1 MNTHVHSSSLPVP
14 SFHLHPWTLWLMLQV
29 AFIVVITMATL
40 WALPQDT
47 QSERER
53 LDIEHNIEERSL
65 WQQLNARQCNLA
77 DESVQALQQQLSA
90 YNLNGRSRLQADID
104 QLKLKL
110 NEAQSMVDYAVLQGY
125 PNGMIVREEI
135 AKVNMYKRK
144 MADMRWEDQ
153 SFSYDLIADPDMRN
167 YAVQCASN
175 DGLLSQARSAL
186 EDANVQHAQTE
197 RQRTVIYLLACLSYI
212 VMAIG
217 SLLVQQR
224 RFRIFP
230 LPDSL
235 GADRREH

>member
-1 MNTHVHSSSLPVP
+1 MNTHVQSPSLSLSNFQVN
-14 SFHLHPWTLWLMLQV
+14 PWTLWLMLQV
-29 AFIVVITMATL
+29 VFIVGITMVTL
-40 WALPQDT
+40 WAMPHDM

-53 LDIEHNIEERSL
+53 LDIEHTIEERTL

-77 DESVQALQQQLSA
+77 DESVQTLQQQLSA
-90 YNLNGRSRLQADID
+90 YNTHGRSQVQAHID

-110 NEAQSMVDYAVLQGY
+110 NEAQAMVDYAVLQGY

-135 AKVNMYKRK
+135 TKVNLYKK
-144 MADMRWEDQ
+144 KIAEQRWEDQ
-153 SFSYDLIADPDMRN
+153 NFSYDLIADPDMRN

-186 EDANVQHAQTE
+186 DDANMQHAQTQ

-212 VMAIG
+212 LLAMG

-224 RFRIFP
+224 HLKKAASP
-230 LPDSL
+230 
-235 GADRREH
+235 

>member
-1 MNTHVHSSSLPVP
+1 MNTHVHSATVGVQ
-14 SFHLHPWTLWLMLQV
+14 SFHINPWTFWLMLQV
-29 AFIVVITMATL
+29 AFIVTITMVTL

-53 LDIEHNIEERSL
+53 LDIEHTIEERTL

-90 YNLNGRSRLQADID
+90 YNQNGRSRMQADID
-104 QLKLKL
+104 QLKLKMS
-110 NEAQSMVDYAVLQGY
+110 EAQAMIDYAVLQGY

-144 MADMRWEDQ
+144 MADMRWQDQ

-167 YAVQCASN
+167 FAVQCASN

-186 EDANVQHAQTE
+186 EDANVQHAQAQ
-197 RQRTVIYLLACLSYI
+197 RQRTVMYLLACLSYI
-212 VMAIG
+212 VLAIG
-217 SLLVQQR
+217 SLLVHQR
-224 RFRIFP
+224 RRVVAEP
-230 LPDSL
+230 
-235 GADRREH
+235 

>member
-1 MNTHVHSSSLPVP
+1 
-14 SFHLHPWTLWLMLQV
+14 MLQV
-29 AFIVVITMATL
+29 AFIVGITMVTL
-40 WALPQDT
+40 WATPQDM

-53 LDIEHNIEERSL
+53 LDIEHTIEERTL

-77 DESVQALQQQLSA
+77 DESVQTLQQQLSA
-90 YNLNGRSRLQADID
+90 YNNNGRSQVQANID

-110 NEAQSMVDYAVLQGY
+110 NEAQAMVDYAVLQGY

-135 AKVNMYKRK
+135 TKVNLYKK
-144 MADMRWEDQ
+144 KIAEQRWEDQ

-186 EDANVQHAQTE
+186 DDANTQHAQTQ

-212 VMAIG
+212 LLAMG
-217 SLLVQQR
+217 SLAFQQR
-224 RFRIFP
+224 RNSIR
-230 LPDSL
+230 
-235 GADRREH
+235 

>member
-1 MNTHVHSSSLPVP
+1 MNTHVHSSSAAVSGFQLN
-14 SFHLHPWTLWLMLQV
+14 PWTLWLMLQV
-29 AFIVVITMATL
+29 AFIVGIIMVTL
-40 WALPQDT
+40 WATPQDM

-53 LDIEHNIEERSL
+53 LDIEHTIEERTL

-77 DESVQALQQQLSA
+77 DESVQTLQQQLSA
-90 YNLNGRSRLQADID
+90 YNNNGRSQVQANID

-110 NEAQSMVDYAVLQGY
+110 NEAQAMVDYAVLQGY

-135 AKVNMYKRK
+135 TKVNLYKK
-144 MADMRWEDQ
+144 KIAEQRWEDQ

-186 EDANVQHAQTE
+186 DDANTQHAQTQ

-212 VMAIG
+212 LLAMG
-217 SLLVQQR
+217 SLAFQQR
-224 RFRIFP
+224 RNSIR
-230 LPDSL
+230 
-235 GADRREH
+235 

>member
-1 MNTHVHSSSLPVP
+1 MNTHVHTSSISASGFPLN
-14 SFHLHPWTLWLMLQV
+14 PWTLWLMLQV
-29 AFIVVITMATL
+29 AFIVGITMVTL
-40 WALPQDT
+40 WAMPQDM

-53 LDIEHNIEERSL
+53 LDIEHTIEERTL

-77 DESVQALQQQLSA
+77 DESVQTLQQQLSA
-90 YNLNGRSRLQADID
+90 YNNNGRSQVQANID

-110 NEAQSMVDYAVLQGY
+110 NEAQAMVDYAVLQGY

-135 AKVNMYKRK
+135 TKVNLYKK
-144 MADMRWEDQ
+144 KIAEQRWEDQ

-186 EDANVQHAQTE
+186 DDANMQHAQTE

-212 VMAIG
+212 LLAMG
-217 SLLVQQR
+217 SLAFQQR
-224 RFRIFP
+224 LNRI
-230 LPDSL
+230 
-235 GADRREH
+235 R

>member
-1 MNTHVHSSSLPVP
+1 MNTHVHSSSLPATHFQVN
-14 SFHLHPWTLWLMLQV
+14 PWTLWLMLQV
-29 AFIVVITMATL
+29 AFIVAITMVTL

-53 LDIEHNIEERSL
+53 LDIEHTIEERTL

-90 YNLNGRSRLQADID
+90 YNQNGRSRMQADID
-104 QLKLKL
+104 QLKLKMS
-110 NEAQSMVDYAVLQGY
+110 EAQAMIDYAVLQVY

-144 MADMRWEDQ
+144 MADMRWQDQ

-167 YAVQCASN
+167 FAVQCASN

-186 EDANVQHAQTE
+186 EDANVQHAQAQ
-197 RQRTVIYLLACLSYI
+197 RQRTVMYLLACLSYI
-212 VMAIG
+212 VLAIG
-217 SLLVQQR
+217 SLLVHQR
-224 RFRIFP
+224 RRVVAEP
-230 LPDSL
+230 
-235 GADRREH
+235 

>member
-1 MNTHVHSSSLPVP
+1 MNTHVHSSAMPAA
-14 SFHLHPWTLWLMLQV
+14 SFQLNPWTLWLMLQV
-29 AFIVVITMATL
+29 AFIVVITMVTL
-40 WALPQDT
+40 WAMPQDM

-53 LDIEHNIEERSL
+53 LEIEHTIEERTL

-90 YNLNGRSRLQADID
+90 YNTHGRGQVQAHID

-110 NEAQSMVDYAVLQGY
+110 NEAQAMVDYAVLQGY

-135 AKVNMYKRK
+135 TKVNLYKK
-144 MADMRWEDQ
+144 KIADQRWDDQ

-186 EDANVQHAQTE
+186 DDANMQHAQNQ
-197 RQRTVIYLLACLSYI
+197 RQRSVIYLLACLSYI
-212 VMAIG
+212 LLAMG
-217 SLLVQQR
+217 SLAFQQR
-224 RFRIFP
+224 RTSIR
-230 LPDSL
+230 
-235 GADRREH
+235 

>member
-1 MNTHVHSSSLPVP
+1 MNTHVHSSSLPATH
-14 SFHLHPWTLWLMLQV
+14 FQINPWTLWLMLQV
-29 AFIVVITMATL
+29 AFIVAITMVTL

-53 LDIEHNIEERSL
+53 LDIEHTIEERTL

-90 YNLNGRSRLQADID
+90 YNQNGRSRMQADID
-104 QLKLKL
+104 QLKLKMS
-110 NEAQSMVDYAVLQGY
+110 EAQAMIDYAVLQGY

-144 MADMRWEDQ
+144 MADMRWQDQ

-167 YAVQCASN
+167 FAVQCASN

-186 EDANVQHAQTE
+186 EDANLQHAQAQ
-197 RQRTVIYLLACLSYI
+197 RQRTVMYLLACLSYI
-212 VMAIG
+212 VLAIG
-217 SLLVQQR
+217 SLLVHQR
-224 RFRIFP
+224 RRVVAEP
-230 LPDSL
+230 
-235 GADRREH
+235 

>member
-1 MNTHVHSSSLPVP
+1 MNTHVHSATVGVQ
-14 SFHLHPWTLWLMLQV
+14 SFHINPWTFWLMLQV
-29 AFIVVITMATL
+29 AFIVTITMVTL
-40 WALPQDT
+40 WAMPHDP

-53 LDIEHNIEERSL
+53 LDIEHTIEERGL

-77 DESVQALQQQLSA
+77 DESVQQLSA
-90 YNLNGRSRLQADID
+90 YNLNGRSRVQADID

-110 NEAQSMVDYAVLQGY
+110 NEAQAMVDYAVLQGY

-135 AKVNMYKRK
+135 TKVNLYKK
-144 MADMRWEDQ
+144 KIADLRWEDQ

-186 EDANVQHAQTE
+186 DDANVQHSQAQ

-212 VMAIG
+212 LLAMG
-217 SLLVQQR
+217 SLAVQHR
-224 RFRIFP
+224 RLRNP
-230 LPDSL
+230 
-235 GADRREH
+235 

>member
-1 MNTHVHSSSLPVP
+1 MNTHVHSSSLPVS
-14 SFHLHPWTLWLMLQV
+14 SFQVNPWTLWLMLQV
-29 AFIVVITMATL
+29 AFIVATTMVTL

-53 LDIEHNIEERSL
+53 LDTEHTIEERTL

-90 YNLNGRSRLQADID
+90 YNLNGRSRVQADID

-110 NEAQSMVDYAVLQGY
+110 NEAQAMVDYAVLQGY

-144 MADMRWEDQ
+144 MADLHWEDQ

-212 VMAIG
+212 VLAIV

-224 RFRIFP
+224 RLKAI
-230 LPDSL
+230 
-235 GADRREH
+235 A

>member
-1 MNTHVHSSSLPVP
+1 MNTHVHSANVDVP
-14 SFHLHPWTLWLMLQV
+14 SFQINPWTLWLMLQV
-29 AFIVVITMATL
+29 AFVVAITMVTI
-40 WALPQDT
+40 WAMPQNT

-53 LDIEHNIEERSL
+53 LDIEHSIEERTL

-90 YNLNGRSRLQADID
+90 YNLHGRSRVQADID

-110 NEAQSMVDYAVLQGY
+110 KEAQAMVDYAVLQGY

-135 AKVNMYKRK
+135 TKVNMYKK
-144 MADMRWEDQ
+144 KIADLRWEDQ

-197 RQRTVIYLLACLSYI
+197 RQRTVMYLLACLSYI
-212 VMAIG
+212 MLAIG
-217 SLLVQQR
+217 SLWVQQR
-224 RFRIFP
+224 KLR
-230 LPDSL
+230 
-235 GADRREH
+235 

>member
-1 MNTHVHSSSLPVP
+1 MNTHVHSANVGVP
-14 SFHLHPWTLWLMLQV
+14 SFHLNPWTMWLMLQV
-29 AFIVVITMATL
+29 AFVVAITMVTI
-40 WALPQDT
+40 WAIPQNA

-53 LDIEHNIEERSL
+53 LDIEHSIEERTL

-90 YNLNGRSRLQADID
+90 YNLNGRNRLQAEID
-104 QLKLKL
+104 QLKLKM
-110 NEAQSMVDYAVLQGY
+110 NEAQAMVDYAVLQGY

-135 AKVNMYKRK
+135 TKVNMYKK
-144 MADMRWEDQ
+144 KIADLRWEDQ

-186 EDANVQHAQTE
+186 DDANMQHTQTE

-212 VMAIG
+212 LLAMG
-217 SLLVQQR
+217 SLALHHR
-224 RFRIFP
+224 RLRK
-230 LPDSL
+230 S
-235 GADRREH
+235 

>member
-1 MNTHVHSSSLPVP
+1 MNTHVHSANVGVSH
-14 SFHLHPWTLWLMLQV
+14 FHLNPWTMWLMLQV
-29 AFIVVITMATL
+29 AFVVAITMVTL
-40 WALPQDT
+40 WAMPQNA
-47 QSERER
+47 QSDRER
-53 LDIEHNIEERSL
+53 LDIEHSIEERTL

-90 YNLNGRSRLQADID
+90 YNLNGRNRLQAEID

-110 NEAQSMVDYAVLQGY
+110 NEAQAMVDYAVLQGY

-135 AKVNMYKRK
+135 TKVNMYKK
-144 MADMRWEDQ
+144 KIADLRWEDQ

-197 RQRTVIYLLACLSYI
+197 RQRTVMYLLACLSYI
-212 VMAIG
+212 MLAIG
-217 SLLVQQR
+217 SLWVQQR
-224 RFRIFP
+224 QLR
-230 LPDSL
+230 
-235 GADRREH
+235 

>member
-1 MNTHVHSSSLPVP
+1 MNTHVHSATVGVQ
-14 SFHLHPWTLWLMLQV
+14 SFHINPWTLWLMLQV
-29 AFIVVITMATL
+29 AFIVTITMVTL

-53 LDIEHNIEERSL
+53 LDIEHTIEERTL

-90 YNLNGRSRLQADID
+90 YNQNGRSRMQADID
-104 QLKLKL
+104 QLKLKMS
-110 NEAQSMVDYAVLQGY
+110 EAQAMIDYAVLQGY

-144 MADMRWEDQ
+144 MADMRWQDQ

-167 YAVQCASN
+167 FAVQCASN

-186 EDANVQHAQTE
+186 EDANVQHAQAQ
-197 RQRTVIYLLACLSYI
+197 RQRTVMYLLACLSYI
-212 VMAIG
+212 VLAIG
-217 SLLVQQR
+217 SLLVHQR
-224 RFRIFP
+224 RRVVAEP
-230 LPDSL
+230 
-235 GADRREH
+235 

>member
-1 MNTHVHSSSLPVP
+1 MNTHVHTAPVGGAT
-14 SFHLHPWTLWLMLQV
+14 FHINPWTVWLMLQV
-29 AFIVVITMATL
+29 AFIVAITVVTL
-40 WALPQDT
+40 WAMPQNA

-53 LDIEHNIEERSL
+53 LDIEHSIEERTL

-90 YNLNGRSRLQADID
+90 YNLNGRNRVQSEIE
-104 QLKLKL
+104 QLKHKL
-110 NEAQSMVDYAVLQGY
+110 NEAQAMVDYAVLQGY

-135 AKVNMYKRK
+135 TKVTMYKQK
-144 MADMRWEDQ
+144 IADLRWQDQ
-153 SFSYDLIADPDMRN
+153 TFSYDLIADPDMRN

-186 EDANVQHAQTE
+186 EDANVQQAQTE

-212 VMAIG
+212 LLAMG

-224 RFRIFP
+224 RKAI
-230 LPDSL
+230 
-235 GADRREH
+235 G

>member
-1 MNTHVHSSSLPVP
+1 MNTHVHASPVSVP
-14 SFHLHPWTLWLMLQV
+14 SFQIHPWALWLMLQA
-29 AFIVVITMATL
+29 AFIVGITMVTL
-40 WALPQDT
+40 WAMPQNM

-53 LDIEHNIEERSL
+53 LDIEHGIEERSL

-90 YNLNGRSRLQADID
+90 YNLNGRNRVQSEID
-104 QLKLKL
+104 QLKHRL
-110 NEAQSMVDYAVLQGY
+110 NEAQAMVDYAVLQGY

-135 AKVNMYKRK
+135 AKVNMYKK
-144 MADMRWEDQ
+144 KIADMRWEDQ

-186 EDANVQHAQTE
+186 EDANMQQAQTQ
-197 RQRTVIYLLACLSYI
+197 RQQTVLYLLGCLSYI
-212 VMAIG
+212 VLAMG

-224 RFRIFP
+224 RKSI
-230 LPDSL
+230 
-235 GADRREH
+235 G